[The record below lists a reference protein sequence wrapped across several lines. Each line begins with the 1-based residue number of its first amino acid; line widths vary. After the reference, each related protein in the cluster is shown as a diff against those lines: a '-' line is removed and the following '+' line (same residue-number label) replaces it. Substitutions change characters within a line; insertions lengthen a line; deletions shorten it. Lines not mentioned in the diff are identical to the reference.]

1 MDKDIESTL
10 TPEELEAINADAG
23 EEENQIMRQ
32 AAGGDDDADGDDADD
47 DGDEDSGK
55 AGAPVEGEGA
65 KPAAA
70 ADDADADADKDAGN
84 DAGEEEKPAAKE
96 VPYAAP
102 LPSDYDDQ
110 IKAIKDEDAAL
121 RQKFKDG
128 EIDIDE
134 RDAGL
139 AALSEK
145 RESLVILRAKAEIA
159 QEMTQQ
165 SAQRQWETTVATFLS
180 GAAKEE
186 GGFDYRKDDG
196 KRADLDQFLKILAD
210 KPENADKSM
219 DWFLQEAHKRVKALH
234 GVAPVPKRETVADAV
249 AKRKAPVSAVPKNL
263 SQVPGSDGPGDV
275 DGEFADI
282 ERLEGLEYEAAIA
295 KLTPAQREKFL
306 KG

>member
-10 TPEELEAINADAG
+10 TPEELEAINGDAG

-32 AAGGDDDADGDDADD
+32 AADGEDDD
-47 DGDEDSGK
+47 DEDSGDD
-55 AGAPVEGEGA
+55 GAPVEGDGA
-65 KPAAA
+65 KPASAT
-70 ADDADADADKDAGN
+70 DDDADADKDAGD
-84 DAGEEEKPAAKE
+84 DAGEEEKPTAKE
-96 VPYAAP
+96 VSYTAP

-139 AALSEK
+139 AALAEK
-145 RESLVILRAKAEIA
+145 REGLVIQRAKAEIA
-159 QEMTQQ
+159 REMSQQ
-165 SAQRQWETTVATFLS
+165 SAQRQWESTVATFLT

-210 KPENADKSM
+210 KPENADKPM

-234 GVAPVPKRETVADAV
+234 GVAPAPKRETVEEAV
-249 AKRKAPVSAVPKNL
+249 ARRRASVSAMPKNL

-306 KG
+306 RGS

>member
-10 TPEELEAINADAG
+10 TPEELEAINGDAG

-32 AAGGDDDADGDDADD
+32 GGDDDADDDGDD
-47 DGDEDSGK
+47 DGDEDSGES
-55 AGAPVEGEGA
+55 AAPVEGEGA
-65 KPAAA
+65 KP
-70 ADDADADADKDAGN
+70 DA
-84 DAGEEEKPAAKE
+84 AGEADTAGDDDDEEGAEPEKPAAKDA
-96 VPYAAP
+96 PYQAP

-139 AALSEK
+139 AALAEK
-145 RESLVILRAKAEIA
+145 REGLVIQRAKAEIA
-159 QEMTQQ
+159 QEMSQQ
-165 SAQRQWETTVATFLS
+165 SAQRQWESTVATFLT

-210 KPENADKSM
+210 KPENADKPM

-234 GVAPVPKRETVADAV
+234 GVAPAPKRETVEEAV
-249 AKRKAPVSAVPKNL
+249 AKRKAPVSAMPKNL

-306 KG
+306 QGS

>member
-10 TPEELEAINADAG
+10 TPEELEAINGDAG

-32 AAGGDDDADGDDADD
+32 GGDDEADDDGDD
-47 DGDEDSGK
+47 DGDEDGGES
-55 AGAPVEGEGA
+55 AAPVEGEGA
-65 KPAAA
+65 KP
-70 ADDADADADKDAGN
+70 DA
-84 DAGEEEKPAAKE
+84 AGEAA
-96 VPYAAP
+96 YQAP

-139 AALSEK
+139 AALAEK
-145 RESLVILRAKAEIA
+145 REGLVIQRAKAEIA
-159 QEMTQQ
+159 QEMSQQ
-165 SAQRQWETTVATFLS
+165 SAQRQWESTVATFLT

-210 KPENADKSM
+210 KPENADKPV

-234 GVAPVPKRETVADAV
+234 GVAPAPKRETVEEAV

-306 KG
+306 QGS

>member
-1 MDKDIESTL
+1 MDKDLEATL
-10 TPEELEAINADAG
+10 TPEELEAINGDAG
-23 EEENQIMRQ
+23 DEENQIMRQ
-32 AAGGDDDADGDDADD
+32 GGGDDGDEDGDD
-47 DGDEDSGK
+47 DGDEDGGES
-55 AGAPVEGEGA
+55 AAPVEGEGA
-65 KPAAA
+65 KPAADGEADA
-70 ADDADADADKDAGN
+70 ADDADDPEEDAADD
-84 DAGEEEKPAAKE
+84 KPAAKDA
-96 VPYAAP
+96 PYQAP

-139 AALSEK
+139 AALAEK
-145 RESLVILRAKAEIA
+145 REGLVIQRAKAEIA
-159 QEMTQQ
+159 QEMSQQ
-165 SAQRQWETTVATFLS
+165 SAQRQWESTVATFLT

-210 KPENADKSM
+210 KPENADKPM

-234 GVAPVPKRETVADAV
+234 GVAPAPKRETVEEAV
-249 AKRKAPVSAVPKNL
+249 ARRRAPVSAMPKNL

-306 KG
+306 LGS

>member
-32 AAGGDDDADGDDADD
+32 AADGEDDDDGDD
-47 DGDEDSGK
+47 DGDEDSGD

-70 ADDADADADKDAGN
+70 ADDADAGKDAR
-84 DAGEEEKPAAKE
+84 DDVGEEEKPAAKE

-145 RESLVILRAKAEIA
+145 RESLVIQRAKAEIA

-165 SAQRQWETTVATFLS
+165 SAQRQWESTVATFLT

-210 KPENADKSM
+210 KPENADKPM

-234 GVAPVPKRETVADAV
+234 GVAPAPKRETVEEAV
-249 AKRKAPVSAVPKNL
+249 AKRRAPVSAMPKNL

-295 KLTPAQREKFL
+295 KLTSAQREKFL
-306 KG
+306 RDS

>member
-1 MDKDIESTL
+1 MDKDLEATL
-10 TPEELEAINADAG
+10 TPEELEAINGDAG
-23 EEENQIMRQ
+23 DEENQIMRKP
-32 AAGGDDDADGDDADD
+32 AAGEDDSQDDDDGDDASDEGSEE
-47 DGDEDSGK
+47 DGDS
-55 AGAPVEGEGA
+55 APVEGEGA
-65 KPAAA
+65 KPADDDGATEEVAEPEPIAKQAA
-70 ADDADADADKDAGN
+70 
-84 DAGEEEKPAAKE
+84 
-96 VPYAAP
+96 PYTAP

-145 RESLVILRAKAEIA
+145 RESLVIQRAKAEIA

-234 GVAPVPKRETVADAV
+234 GVAPAPKRETVEEAV
-249 AKRKAPVSAVPKNL
+249 AKRRAPVSAMPKNL

-282 ERLEGLEYEAAIA
+282 ESLEGLEYEAALA
-295 KLTPAQREKFL
+295 RLTPAQKEKFL
-306 KG
+306 KGS

>member
-10 TPEELEAINADAG
+10 TPEELEAINGDAG

-32 AAGGDDDADGDDADD
+32 GGDDDADD
-47 DGDEDSGK
+47 DGDDDGDEESGES
-55 AGAPVEGEGA
+55 AAPVEGEGA
-65 KPAAA
+65 KPDAAGEADAAGDDGEEDA
-70 ADDADADADKDAGN
+70 ADEKPDAKDA
-84 DAGEEEKPAAKE
+84 
-96 VPYAAP
+96 PYQAP

-139 AALSEK
+139 AALAEK
-145 RESLVILRAKAEIA
+145 REGLVIQRAKAEIA
-159 QEMTQQ
+159 QEMSQQ
-165 SAQRQWETTVATFLS
+165 SAQRQWESTVATFLT

-210 KPENADKSM
+210 KPENADKPM

-234 GVAPVPKRETVADAV
+234 GVAPAPKRETIEEAV
-249 AKRKAPVSAVPKNL
+249 ARRKPPVASAPKNL

-275 DGEFADI
+275 EGEFADI
-282 ERLEGLEYEAAIA
+282 ERLDGLEYEAAIA

-306 KG
+306 QGS

>member
-1 MDKDIESTL
+1 MSDL
-10 TPEELEAINADAG
+10 LEGVVERFVVVGIVLPVAH
-23 EEENQIMRQ
+23 
-32 AAGGDDDADGDDADD
+32 GDDASDEGSEE
-47 DGDEDSGK
+47 DGDS
-55 AGAPVEGEGA
+55 APVEGEGA
-65 KPAAA
+65 KPADDDGATEEVAEPEPIAKQAA
-70 ADDADADADKDAGN
+70 
-84 DAGEEEKPAAKE
+84 
-96 VPYAAP
+96 PYTAP

-145 RESLVILRAKAEIA
+145 RESLVIQRAKAEIA

-234 GVAPVPKRETVADAV
+234 GVAPAPKRETVEEAV
-249 AKRKAPVSAVPKNL
+249 AKRRAPVSAMPKNL

-282 ERLEGLEYEAAIA
+282 ESLEGLEYEAALA
-295 KLTPAQREKFL
+295 RLTPAQKEKFL
-306 KG
+306 KGS

>member
-10 TPEELEAINADAG
+10 TPEELEAINGDAG

-32 AAGGDDDADGDDADD
+32 GGDD
-47 DGDEDSGK
+47 DGDEDGDDDGDGESSES
-55 AGAPVEGEGA
+55 AAPVEGEGA
-65 KPAAA
+65 KPDAAGEADAAGDDAEEDA
-70 ADDADADADKDAGN
+70 AD
-84 DAGEEEKPAAKE
+84 EKPAAKDA
-96 VPYAAP
+96 PYQAP

-139 AALSEK
+139 AALAEK
-145 RESLVILRAKAEIA
+145 REGLVIQRAKAEIA
-159 QEMTQQ
+159 QEMSQQ
-165 SAQRQWETTVATFLS
+165 SAQRQWESTVATFLT

-210 KPENADKSM
+210 KPENADKPM

-234 GVAPVPKRETVADAV
+234 GVAPAPKRETVEEAV
-249 AKRKAPVSAVPKNL
+249 AKRRAPVSAMPKNL

-306 KG
+306 QGS

>member
-32 AAGGDDDADGDDADD
+32 AAGGDDDDDADD
-47 DGDEDSGK
+47 DGDEDSGDE
-55 AGAPVEGEGA
+55 GAPVEGEGA

-70 ADDADADADKDAGN
+70 ADDADAGKDDAD
-84 DAGEEEKPAAKE
+84 EEEKPAAKE

-145 RESLVILRAKAEIA
+145 RESLVIQRAKAEIA

-234 GVAPVPKRETVADAV
+234 GVAPAPKRETVEEAV
-249 AKRKAPVSAVPKNL
+249 AKRRAPVSAMPKNL

-282 ERLEGLEYEAAIA
+282 ESLEGLEYEAALA
-295 KLTPAQREKFL
+295 RLTPAQKEKFL
-306 KG
+306 KGS